1 MAEGLKEFTELT
13 QSIWVQK
20 AVVENIK
27 DRLADE
33 QKKLSELQNKALN
46 KLEAAEVDKFSVPGM
61 GTIYKQK
68 NFSVKVPKDPTDKQ
82 NLFKYIESNKGDD
95 VLFNMLSINSRT
107 LNSFYKEERTS
118 AVERGDIEWSIPGI
132 EEPEVFYKLGMRK
145 S

>member
-13 QSIWVQK
+13 QSIWEQK

-33 QKKLSELQNKALN
+33 QKKLSELQNKALK
-46 KLEAAEVDKFSVPGM
+46 KLEAAEVDKFSIPGM

-68 NFSVKVPKDPTDKQ
+68 NFSVKVPKDPSDKQ
-82 NLFKYIESNKGDD
+82 NLFNYIETKKGAD

-107 LNSFYKEERTS
+107 LNSFYKEERNN
-118 AVERGDIEWSIPGI
+118 AVERGDIEWNLWGVS
-132 EEPEVFYKLGMRK
+132 EPEVFYKLGMRK